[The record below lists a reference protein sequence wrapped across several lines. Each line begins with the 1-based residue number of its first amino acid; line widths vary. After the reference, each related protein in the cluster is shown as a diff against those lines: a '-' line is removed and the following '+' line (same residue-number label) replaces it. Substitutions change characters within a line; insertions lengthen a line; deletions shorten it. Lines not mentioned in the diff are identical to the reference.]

1 MHSIAEMLCANYDN
15 EVSGMIVRVISA
27 VCALSILPAAFSASA
42 EPSANPYHAISER
55 NAFGLRPPPPVVETP
70 AAPPKTLPELT
81 LTGVAD
87 FSFKKW
93 ALLISAE
100 RGKPPKHLML
110 SEGESG
116 EGLEVL
122 AIDVDAGTVRVRLDE
137 TELLLSFKEQ
147 EQKQRTAKVE
157 EKKFVDAHTRAHELH
172 QKREAERIARER
184 KAAEIE
190 RQEAW
195 RHAKM
200 TDAGR
205 ALDSLTSEPNL

>member
-1 MHSIAEMLCANYDN
+1 
-15 EVSGMIVRVISA
+15 MIVRVTHA
-27 VCALSILPAAFSASA
+27 LCALSLLGVFSISA
-42 EPSANPYHAISER
+42 EPAANPYQAISER

-70 AAPPKTLPELT
+70 TAPAKPLPELT
-81 LTGVAD
+81 LTGLAD

-100 RGKPPKHLML
+100 RGKSPKHLTL

-122 AIDVDAGTVRVRLDE
+122 TIDVEAGTVKVRLE
-137 TELLLSFKEQ
+137 QSEVVLSFKEQ
-147 EQKQRTAKVE
+147 EQKQRVAKHE

-172 QKREAERIARER
+172 QKREAERTARER
-184 KAAEIE
+184 AQIE

-200 TDAGR
+200 IDAGR
-205 ALDSLTSEPNL
+205 ALDSLTSQPNL